1 MRPSLATRTGASSPG
16 TGGAG
21 SGGQGVSH
29 PRVRLVLTCLAHAG
43 VDFFSCVIVP
53 LLTVLEGRVS
63 ISPGQGAVLI
73 GLGSLSSGLIQ
84 PIVAWLSDRFDTRLL
99 GTLGTLVAA
108 VAIGLVGYAHTFPQL
123 IAIQVLG
130 AAGVGAFHPVAAAAV
145 GHLSGRRR
153 SMGVSWFFTAG
164 MVGGVAGSLVA
175 PPMNARF
182 GLEAFAWTIIP
193 GVMLAGL
200 LAWAIH
206 GPAHRRHDAHERHG
220 LATPGQRRERWR
232 AVWVLYAGNALRF
245 TVNMALVQ
253 LLVRWSETIALAR
266 GGASVLDAGLRAQA
280 ATINGPMQAA
290 MAVGM
295 GVSGLLAGM
304 VVPTRH
310 ERRALVLVPC
320 VGAAAVA
327 LVPYAGGAGAL
338 ALAVGCGIGYAGV
351 IPLTI
356 AMAQRLL
363 PHRTG
368 LASGLMMGGAWSVA
382 AAGPPLAQ
390 WLIRGVGL
398 TLSFAV
404 VAGLLVV
411 AGLVSLALPGAAL
424 RDTAH
429 H

>member
-1 MRPSLATRTGASSPG
+1 M
-16 TGGAG
+16 
-21 SGGQGVSH
+21 SH
-29 PRVRLVLTCLAHAG
+29 PRVRLVLTCLAHAV
-43 VDFFSCVIVP
+43 VDFFSCIIVP

-193 GVMLAGL
+193 GVILAGL

-206 GPAHRRHDAHERHG
+206 GAAHRRHDAHERHG
-220 LATPGQRRERWR
+220 SATPEQRRERWR

-266 GGASVLDAGLRAQA
+266 GGASVLDASLRAQA

-320 VGAAAVA
+320 AGAAAVA

-398 TLSFAV
+398 TWSFAV

-411 AGLVSLALPGAAL
+411 AGLVSMALPGAAL